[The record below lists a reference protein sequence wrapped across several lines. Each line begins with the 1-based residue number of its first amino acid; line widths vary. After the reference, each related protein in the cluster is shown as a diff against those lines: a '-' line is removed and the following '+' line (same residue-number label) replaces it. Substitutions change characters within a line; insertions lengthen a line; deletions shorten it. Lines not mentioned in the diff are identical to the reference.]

1 MINAVT
7 ASERTRIKCQKG
19 LIVWMV
25 HPLIQQCINIIMTI
39 ITIRIAV
46 VLTLVNKMSEI
57 PARWYWVIHHV
68 VGLIF
73 VSL

>member
-1 MINAVT
+1 M
-7 ASERTRIKCQKG
+7 
-19 LIVWMV
+19 WMV
-25 HPLIQQCINIIMTI
+25 HPLIQQCVNIIMTI